1 MANLKM
7 NVLYFDDEPY
17 ITRALARSLES
28 NNLNVTLVSEIED
41 VFKELNTGKY
51 NIIMLDI
58 MAPIPDINNKY
69 FSPQEIDEMIE
80 YQGINVGVI
89 LAKRIW
95 KNYNKDIPIL
105 FFSAKSSPI
114 VEYPEL
120 KKYKCDFLSK
130 PQLASTVLEKLK
142 ELF

>member
-1 MANLKM
+1 
-7 NVLYFDDEPY
+7 
-17 ITRALARSLES
+17 
-28 NNLNVTLVSEIED
+28 
-41 VFKELNTGKY
+41 
-51 NIIMLDI
+51 

-120 KKYKCDFLSK
+120 KKYKCDFLMCYPVFFYIGK
-130 PQLASTVLEKLK
+130 ILGL
-142 ELF
+142 LFLYAR